1 MSEMIEQSERSLCR
15 TNTDLLENTQ
25 DILLDTRTDLTKINS
40 ISVPIA
46 ELATLGTAV
55 SSLIPAF
62 RTVTQSTTFATDG
75 LYRLADNAAKG
86 TLKAAKNG
94 NLWGALKTP
103 EGASKMA
110 QFQTVGSVSG
120 SSTTIM
126 PINPVIILVA
136 VALHSVEKQLGNIAD
151 MEKQILIFLEQEKQ
165 SEIEADVE
173 MLSSMITKYKLNWDN
188 EHYVSSN
195 HKLALDIQRTARKN
209 MLSYQKSVGDILQ
222 SRKLFVGQAKVSN
235 ALNDLIKKFKYYR
248 LSLYSYSLASL
259 LEIMLS
265 GNFSEENIQST
276 IDEIEKL
283 SSEYRSQFEAGSSFI
298 ERLSKSS
305 VEGNLLKGAGITA
318 NALGRVIGG
327 IPKIKDGQVDEFLQE
342 KGEALKKNVEGS
354 QKEILGMFSAVSNP
368 NTRGLLQN
376 MEDLARIYNHTQAIC
391 FDNNRVYLLSD

>member
-1 MSEMIEQSERSLCR
+1 MNEMIDQTEHSLRS
-15 TNTDLLENTQ
+15 TNTNLIENAQ
-25 DILLDTRTDLTKINS
+25 DVLLDVRTDLAKTNN

-46 ELATLGTAV
+46 ELATLGAAV

-62 RTVTQSTTFATDG
+62 RTVTQSTSFATDG

-86 TLKAAKNG
+86 TLKIAKNG

-110 QFQTVGSVSG
+110 QFQKVGSVSG
-120 SSTTIM
+120 SSSTVM

-136 VALHSVEKQLGNIAD
+136 VALHSIEKQLDNIAD
-151 MEKQILIFLEQEKQ
+151 MEKQILSFLEQEKQ

-188 EHYVSSN
+188 EHYVASN
-195 HKLALDIQRTARKN
+195 HKLAIDIQRTARKN
-209 MLSYQKSVGDILQ
+209 MLSYQKNVGDILQ
-222 SRKLFVGQAKVSN
+222 SRKLLVGQSKVNS

-265 GNFSEENIQST
+265 GNFSEENIQSS
-276 IDEIEKL
+276 IDEIENL
-283 SSEYRSQFEAGSSFI
+283 SAEYRSQFEAGSSFI
-298 ERLSKSS
+298 EKLSKSS

-318 NALGRVIGG
+318 NALGKMIGG

-342 KGEALKKNVEGS
+342 KGEALKKSVEGS
-354 QKEILGMFSAVSNP
+354 QRELVGMFSAVSNP

-376 MEDLARIYNHTQAIC
+376 MEDLARIYNHTQEIC
-391 FDNNRVYLLSD
+391 FDNNRVYLLTD